1 MARPFQTL
9 MDMHTQIEHDQT
21 LFESELGG
29 ELQGHQHEE
38 LVQEGAEMLKAIKE
52 FINMGITFAE
62 QQPHGFIPTL
72 TKALED
78 YLSLLLPPKVC
89 GGFCPCLKPARSG
102 PEYDKRFFLVRAQ
115 VDVAVF
121 MARAVVIEG
130 VAEKLNIESVR
141 YSEYSA
147 KMNNLFNSLSI
158 ISTRGNDAARE
169 EARGELL
176 AALEMISRFLKS
188 YEEETEGFRTE
199 SKRRLAS
206 MNELLNSR

>member
-1 MARPFQTL
+1 
-9 MDMHTQIEHDQT
+9 
-21 LFESELGG
+21 
-29 ELQGHQHEE
+29 
-38 LVQEGAEMLKAIKE
+38 
-52 FINMGITFAE
+52 
-62 QQPHGFIPTL
+62 
-72 TKALED
+72 
-78 YLSLLLPPKVC
+78 
-89 GGFCPCLKPARSG
+89 LKPARSG